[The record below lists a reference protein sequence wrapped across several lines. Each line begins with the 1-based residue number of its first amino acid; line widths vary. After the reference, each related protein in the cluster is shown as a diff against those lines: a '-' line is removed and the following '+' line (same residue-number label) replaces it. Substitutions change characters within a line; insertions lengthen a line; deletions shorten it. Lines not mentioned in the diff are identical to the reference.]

1 MRVDSPLEF
10 MTTFWRKS
18 KISNVIE
25 EGKLNYNMI
34 HTHTHTHTEIPI
46 VVTSFERQLFS
57 AL

>member
-34 HTHTHTHTEIPI
+34 HTHTHTEIPI